1 MQSNYNRL
9 SIAVRLALSVGIAS
23 TAAMAQAQDA
33 TTNKD
38 ASSAQN
44 TQGQSTTEQPKQSS
58 AKTLTAVSVTG
69 SLIRRVDAETASPV
83 VTLDRSA
90 ITNNGSPTLGNVLQQ
105 LPSVAGNATNTQNNS
120 NGGGGASPTLEGGD
134 GAARVS
140 LRGLGIN
147 RTLVLVDG
155 QRLANADLNM
165 IPQNMVERV
174 DVLAEGASTVYGSD
188 AIGGVVNF
196 ILRKDY
202 KGAELS
208 VNDGISDHGDGQRR
222 GAQFTI
228 GASGDQG
235 NIVAGVDYNKYNP
248 VLAPRRD
255 FSARQLYL
263 YNGGPQPS
271 GSHTI
276 PTGRLLV
283 PATNPPGD
291 RTPGGC
297 EINSQGN
304 AYVTLA
310 NGTGN
315 SLSNYRCFSNANDT
329 YNYNAYNY
337 IQQQQERTNV
347 FVLGNYKFNDYVTF
361 FGEAFYNHTNSAGQD
376 APAPTGVGDGWHVLA
391 SNPNN
396 PFGVT
401 FSQGTLV
408 DPAAPGADSGYAFN
422 TRLTGLGTRLHTFT
436 TTNEQVNAGLRGNF
450 GQSSWIWDASVDYG
464 HTRRVQTNYNEVNVP
479 AFQAAIDAGA
489 NIFDQANPAVT
500 ALLRKGVDAPQYTL
514 TNTMKQAQANAS
526 GELWDLPAG
535 AMQLSVGALYRKTS
549 MSYNVTADAVLDPT
563 TNTCVVL
570 SEACGSPG
578 GGSDSVKELYAETL
592 IPLLSEQP
600 FAYSLNVDVG
610 LRYSDYDSSGNTT
623 NGKIAIEY
631 RPIADL
637 LMRGTVSQVFRA
649 PNMDELYDGR
659 TVAGPN
665 LTDPCV
671 HLTTAQLAQHAA
683 ACQNVPQNWSG
694 NPIGQVTAYYS
705 GAAAIGSKLKPE
717 QGKSI
722 DIGLVYSPSWLEGL
736 SSSLDFW
743 HIYLTDTLTP
753 IQAQTVV
760 NACFNNNNSPYCS
773 YINRYDQTNKLAG
786 AVNYINTP
794 VVNLGNL
801 STSGIDFTLNYAIP
815 HFDIGSVDP
824 GNFKAGLNSTY
835 VSTYKNDASPG
846 QPGAETINYAG
857 TYGLQFG
864 NIPRFRGTFT
874 LNWALG
880 PWSAQWQ
887 SRFISRVSNLNA
899 NLDTGATAP
908 MASVLYHSIQ
918 AGYEW
923 SKIHTRFDLGIDN
936 LSNKIPPLSYQNG
949 SNYNVDTAT
958 YDVMGRYYWARATV
972 KF

>member
-1 MQSNYNRL
+1 MQSNLNRL
-9 SIAVRLALSVGIAS
+9 SVAVRLALSVGLVS
-23 TAAMAQAQDA
+23 TAMLAQAQDA
-33 TTNKD
+33 GGKD
-38 ASSAQN
+38 VSSGPAAQSQN
-44 TQGQSTTEQPKQSS
+44 DQGTEQAKQGN

-83 VTLDRSA
+83 VTLDRAA

-105 LPSVAGNATNTQNNS
+105 LPSIAGNATNTQNNS

-196 ILRKDY
+196 LLRKDY

-222 GAQFTI
+222 GAQFTV

-248 VLAPRRD
+248 VLAPRRS

-263 YNGGPQPS
+263 YAGGPQAS

-276 PTGRLLV
+276 PTGRILV
-283 PATNPPGD
+283 PAGGTLGD
-291 RTPGGC
+291 KTPGGC
-297 EINSQGN
+297 EVNSQGD

-376 APAPTGVGDGWHVLA
+376 APAPTGVGDGWHVLRD
-391 SNPNN
+391 NPNN
-396 PFGVT
+396 PFGVD
-401 FSQGTLV
+401 FIQPGDPN
-408 DPAAPGADSGYAFN
+408 DPASGYAFN

-450 GQSSWIWDASVDYG
+450 GQSSWIWDASIDYG

-500 ALLRKGVDAPQYTL
+500 DLLRKGVDAPQYTL

-535 AMQLSVGALYRKTS
+535 AMQLSAGALYRKTT
-549 MSYNVTADAVLDPT
+549 MNYNVTADAVLDPV

-592 IPLLSEQP
+592 IPLLTEQP
-600 FAYSLNVDVG
+600 WAYSLNVDLGV
-610 LRYSDYDSSGNTT
+610 RYSDYDTSGSTT

-637 LMRGTVSQVFRA
+637 LVRGTVSQVFRA

-659 TVAGPN
+659 TVGGPN

-671 HLTTAQLAQHAA
+671 HLTAAQLAQHPT
-683 ACQNVPQNWSG
+683 ACQYVPEQWSG

-705 GAAAIGSKLKPE
+705 GAAAIGAKLKPE

-722 DIGLVYSPSWLEGL
+722 DIGFVYSPSWWDGA
-736 SSSLDFW
+736 SSTLDFW
-743 HIYLTDTLTP
+743 HIYLSDTLTP

-760 NACFNNNNSPYCS
+760 NACFNNANSPYCS
-773 YINRYDQTNKLAG
+773 FINRYDSSNKLAG

-801 STSGIDFTLNYAIP
+801 STTGVDFTFNYAIP
-815 HFDIGSVDP
+815 HFDIGGVDP
-824 GNFKAGLNSTY
+824 GKFKAGLNTTY
-835 VSTYKNDASPG
+835 ISTYKNDATPG
-846 QPGAETINYAG
+846 QPGAQSINYAG

-864 NIPRFRGTFT
+864 NIPRWRGTFT

-880 PWSAQWQ
+880 DWSAQWQ
-887 SRFISRVSNLNA
+887 SRYIHNVTNLNA
-899 NLDTGATAP
+899 NLDTGASAP

-923 SKIHTRFDLGIDN
+923 SRIHTRFDVGIDN
-936 LSNKIPPLSYQNG
+936 LSDKIPPLAYQNG

-958 YDVMGRYYWARATV
+958 YDVMGRYFWARATV

>member
-1 MQSNYNRL
+1 MQSKFNRL
-9 SIAVRLALSVGIAS
+9 SVAVRLALSVGIAS
-23 TAAMAQAQDA
+23 TAALAQAQDA
-33 TTNKD
+33 NNKD
-38 ASSAQN
+38 TSGSGPAAQSQTT
-44 TQGQSTTEQPKQSS
+44 TQDTTTEQPKQSS

-69 SLIRRVDAETASPV
+69 SLIRRVDAETANPV
-83 VTLDRSA
+83 VTVDRAA
-90 ITNNGSPTLGNVLQQ
+90 IINNGSPTLGNVLQA
-105 LPSVAGNATNTQNNS
+105 LPAIAGNATNTQNNS

-165 IPQNMVERV
+165 IPQNMIERV
-174 DVLAEGASTVYGSD
+174 DVLANGSSTVYGSD
-188 AIGGVVNF
+188 AVGGVVNF

-208 VNDGISDHGDGQRR
+208 VNDGISGHGDGQRR
-222 GAQFTI
+222 GAQFTV
-228 GASGDQG
+228 GATGEQG

-263 YNGGPQPS
+263 YNGGPQAS

-276 PTGRLLV
+276 PTGRILV
-283 PATNPPGD
+283 PLDKSPGCAPYNGTD
-291 RTPGGC
+291 T
-297 EINSQGN
+297 
-304 AYVTLA
+304 AYVTRA
-310 NGTGN
+310 SGNGT
-315 SLSNYRCFSNANDT
+315 SLGDYRCFSDSNDT

-347 FVLGNYKFNDYVTF
+347 FVIGNYKINDYVTF
-361 FGEAFYNHTNSAGQD
+361 YADAFYNHTNSSGQD
-376 APAPTGVGDGWHVLA
+376 APAPTGVGDGWNVLA

-401 FSQGTLV
+401 FSQGTIG
-408 DPAAPGADSGYAFN
+408 DAATSGYPFN
-422 TRLTGLGTRLHTFT
+422 VRLTGLGTRLHTFT
-436 TTNEQVNAGLRGNF
+436 TNNQEFNSGLRGNF
-450 GQSSWIWDASVDYG
+450 GQSTWSWDANFDYG
-464 HTRRVQTNYNEVNVP
+464 HTRRLQTNYNEVNVP

-489 NIFDQANPAVT
+489 NIFDQDDPAVT
-500 ALLRKGVDAPQYTL
+500 ELLKKGVDAPQYTL
-514 TNTMKQAQANAS
+514 TNTMKQGQFTAS
-526 GELWDLPAG
+526 GDIWDLPAG
-535 AMQLSVGALYRKTS
+535 TMQLSTGALYRKTS
-549 MSYNVTADAVLDPT
+549 MSYNVTADAILDPI

-578 GGSDSVKELYAETL
+578 GGSDTVKELFAETL
-592 IPLLSEQP
+592 IPLVNEQP
-600 FAYSLNVDVG
+600 WAYSLNVDVG
-610 LRYSDYDSSGNTT
+610 LRYSDYDTSGSTT

-631 RPIADL
+631 RPIPDL
-637 LMRGTVSQVFRA
+637 LARGTVSQVFRA

-659 TVAGPN
+659 TVGGPN

-671 HLTTAQLAQHAA
+671 GLSAAQLAQHSA
-683 ACQNVPQNWSG
+683 ACQNVPVNWGG
-694 NPIGQVTAYYS
+694 NPLGQVTSCYS
-705 GAAAIGSKLKPE
+705 GAVPAGSTLKPE

-722 DIGLVYSPSWLEGL
+722 DIGFVYSPSWWEGV

-743 HIYLTDTLTP
+743 HIYLSDTLTP
-753 IQAQTVV
+753 IQAQTVA
-760 NACFNNNNSPYCS
+760 NECFANNSSSYCS
-773 YINRYDQTNKLAG
+773 FINRYDQTNKLAG

-801 STSGIDFTLNYAIP
+801 STTGVDFTFNYAIP
-815 HFDIGSVDP
+815 HFDVGGVDP
-824 GNFKAGLNSTY
+824 GNFKAGLNTTY
-835 VSTYKNDASPG
+835 ISTYKNNATPG
-846 QPGAETINYAG
+846 QPGSETINYAG

-864 NIPRFRGTFT
+864 NIPRWRGTLT
-874 LNWALG
+874 LNWAMG
-880 PWSAQWQ
+880 DWSAQWQ
-887 SRFISRVSNLNA
+887 SRYIHNVTNLNA
-899 NLDTGATAP
+899 NLDTGASAP
-908 MASVLYHSIQ
+908 MASVLYHSISG
-918 AGYEW
+918 GYEW
-923 SKIHTRFDLGIDN
+923 TTIHTRFDVGIDN
-936 LSNKIPPLSYQNG
+936 LSDKIPPLAYQNG

>member
-38 ASSAQN
+38 ASN
-44 TQGQSTTEQPKQSS
+44 TQGQSQSSTEQPKQST

-105 LPSVAGNATNTQNNS
+105 LPSIAGNATNTQNNS
-120 NGGGGASPTLEGGD
+120 NGGGASPTLEGGD

-140 LRGLGIN
+140 LRGLGVN
-147 RTLVLVDG
+147 RTLVLVNG

-165 IPQNMVERV
+165 IPQNMIERV

-188 AIGGVVNF
+188 AIGGVVN
-196 ILRKDY
+196 IIMRKDY
-202 KGAELS
+202 KGAEVS
-208 VNDGISDHGDGQRR
+208 VNDGISDHGDGQRH

-228 GASGDQG
+228 GASGEDG
-235 NIVAGVDYNKYNP
+235 NIFAGVDYNKYSP

-255 FSARQLYL
+255 FSAHQLYL
-263 YNGGPQPS
+263 YNGGPQVS

-283 PATNPPGD
+283 PVSQSPGCAA
-291 RTPGGC
+291 RPGTDLT
-297 EINSQGN
+297 
-304 AYVTLA
+304 YVTLA
-310 NGTGN
+310 SGNGS
-315 SLSNYRCFSNANDT
+315 SLNDYRCFSNANDT

-337 IQQQQERTNV
+337 IQTKQERTNL
-347 FVLGNYKFNDYVTF
+347 FVSGNYKFNDYVTF
-361 FGEAFYNHTNSAGQD
+361 FADAFYNHTNSAGQD
-376 APAPTGVGDGWHVLA
+376 APAPTAVSDGWNVLS

-401 FSQGTLV
+401 FSNGTLNG
-408 DPAAPGADSGYAFN
+408 DPNSGYAFS

-436 TTNEQVNAGLRGNF
+436 TNNEQINAGLRGNF

-464 HTRRVQTNYNEVNVP
+464 HSRREQTNYNEVNVP

-489 NIFDQANPAVT
+489 NIFNQADPAVT
-500 ALLRKGVDAPQYTL
+500 ALLKKGVDAPVYTM

-535 AMQLSVGALYRKTS
+535 TMQLSVGTLYRKTS
-549 MSYNVTADAVLDPT
+549 MNYNVTADAILDPV

-578 GGSDSVKELYAETL
+578 GGSDTVKELYAETL
-592 IPLLSEQP
+592 IPLLTEQP
-600 FAYSLNVDVG
+600 FAYSLNVDLGV
-610 LRYSDYDSSGNTT
+610 RYSDYDSSGGTT
-623 NGKIAIEY
+623 NGKLAIEY

-637 LMRGTVSQVFRA
+637 LMRGTISQVFRA

-671 HLTTAQLAQHAA
+671 NLTAAQLAAHSA
-683 ACQNVPQNWSG
+683 ACQNVPVGWGG
-694 NPIGQVTAYYS
+694 NPLGQVTGYYS
-705 GAAAIGSKLKPE
+705 GAAGVGSKLKPE

-722 DIGLVYSPSWLEGL
+722 DLGLVYSPSWLPGV
-736 SSSLDFW
+736 SSTVDFW
-743 HIYLTDTLTP
+743 HIYLSDTLTP

-760 NACFNNNNSPYCS
+760 NACFANNNSPYCS

-801 STSGIDFTLNYAIP
+801 STSGVDFTLNYAIP

-824 GNFKAGLNSTY
+824 GNFKAGLNTSY
-835 VSTYKNDASPG
+835 VATYKIDASPG
-846 QPGAETINYAG
+846 QPGAQSVNYAG

-864 NIPRFRGTFT
+864 NIARWRGTLT
-874 LNWALG
+874 LNWAMG

-887 SRFISRVSNLNA
+887 SRYIHRVTNLNA
-899 NLDTGATAP
+899 NLDTGASAP

-923 SKIHTRFDLGIDN
+923 AKIHTRFDVGIDN
-936 LSNKIPPLSYQNG
+936 LSNKIPPLSYENG
-949 SNYNVDTAT
+949 SNYNVDTST